1 MFFMETIFTEG
12 IAQLSYLIGDDSDH
26 VAVVVD
32 PRPDVE
38 IYLDLTRQRKVAITH
53 IFETHIHADFMSG
66 SRELAARCP
75 NAKLLLSSEGGAAYE
90 FEHDGVSDGD
100 EFEIGSTILRA
111 RFTPGHTPEHL
122 SYELCDSKAG
132 EQPWGVLTG
141 DSLFVDS
148 AGRPD
153 LLGSGETEGLTEQ
166 LYETLYNYYLKLPD
180 HVIIHPGHGAG
191 SACGA
196 DIGERL
202 VSTIGYERRHN
213 AFLHHPDLEHFDTF
227 VKEGAP
233 PAPEHYFR
241 LKQVNARGADVL
253 GGLPIVPGLTPG
265 EFHRLS
271 RDPGTRIV
279 DTRHMLAFGGGHIP
293 TAINIGARPEL
304 SIWAGQMLAPED
316 RLLLVLEHDDA
327 LEDVVRLFLRTGFV
341 KFEGY
346 LVGSMTAWEN
356 GGLPIVQLPQVH
368 VRDLRTLSENGS
380 HLQVLD
386 VRSPAEFE
394 KGHIPGADH
403 LFVADMRRRI
413 DGLDKE
419 RRIATYCASGYRAS
433 LASSLMQSRGF
444 KNVANVP
451 GSWEAWTSAGYP
463 VEKVS
468 S

>member
-12 IAQLSYLIGDDSDH
+12 IAQLSYLIGDDSEH
-26 VAVVVD
+26 IAAVVD
-32 PRPDVE
+32 PRADVE
-38 IYLDLTRQRKVAITH
+38 VYLALARKRQVAITH

-75 NAKLLLSSEGGAAYE
+75 NAKLLLSGEGNSDYE
-90 FEHDGVSDGD
+90 FEHESVRDGQ
-100 EFEIGSTILRA
+100 EFKMGSSVLRA

-122 SYELCDSKAG
+122 SYELCDSKASG
-132 EQPWGVLTG
+132 EPWGILTG
-141 DSLFVDS
+141 DSLFVES

-153 LLGSGETEGLTEQ
+153 LLGSGQTEGLTQQ
-166 LYETLYNYYLKLPD
+166 LYETLYDYYLKFPD

-202 VSTIGYERRHN
+202 VSTVGYERRHN
-213 AFLHHPDLEHFDTF
+213 SFLRQPDLEHFDKF
-227 VKEGAP
+227 VREGAP

-241 LKQVNARGADVL
+241 LKKLNARGAKVI
-253 GGLPIVPGLTPG
+253 GGLPVVIGLTPD
-265 EFHRLS
+265 EFHRSS
-271 RDPGTRIV
+271 REPSTQIV

-293 TAINIGARPEL
+293 KAINIGSRPEL
-304 SIWAGQMLAPED
+304 SIWAGQMLDPDD
-316 RLLLVLEHDDA
+316 RLLLIVEHDDQ
-327 LEDVVRLFLRTGFV
+327 LEDVVRLFVRTGFV
-341 KFEGY
+341 KFAGY
-346 LVGSMTAWEN
+346 LVGGMTAWAN
-356 GGLPIVQLPQVH
+356 AGFPIVRLPQVH
-368 VRDLRTLSENGS
+368 VRELKADSENGS

-386 VRSPAEFE
+386 VRSPEEFD
-394 KGHIPGADH
+394 KGHIPGAEH

-419 RRIATYCASGYRAS
+419 RPIATYCASGYRAS

-444 KNVANVP
+444 KHVSNVP
-451 GSWEAWTSAGYP
+451 GSWEAWTQAGYP
-463 VEKVS
+463 VETPS